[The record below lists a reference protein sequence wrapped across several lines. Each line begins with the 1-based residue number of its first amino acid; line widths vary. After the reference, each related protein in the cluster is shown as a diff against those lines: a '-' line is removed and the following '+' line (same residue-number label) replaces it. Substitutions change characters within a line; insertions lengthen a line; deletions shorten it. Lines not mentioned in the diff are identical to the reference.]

1 MAAKFGTSGLRGLV
15 EDLTDGTSERH
26 VIGFARH
33 LLSSGQI
40 QLGDKVFIGQD
51 LRASSPKIAQQ
62 TAQGLSHAG
71 LIPISCG
78 DLPTPALADYAMKQN
93 AASIMITGSHIPA
106 DRNGIKFYLP
116 DGEIAKPDE
125 LAIRSHADL
134 VQDDELGSSSNIDMP
149 NEKDQVLDQYFKR
162 YENFLPENALKH
174 MKLGLYEHSSVARDY
189 FKTLLE
195 HFGAEVVSL
204 ARSETF
210 VPVDTEAVSAETCEM
225 LFAWSL
231 EHKFDA
237 IISTDGDGDRPLLA
251 DEQGICVKGDV
262 LGLITSMFIDADA
275 IITPVSSNSGIEKV
289 QKADVIRTRIGSPY
303 VIEGIVTSKAKGAK
317 TIAAFEANGG
327 FLLGSD
333 ISVDGRSLSAL
344 PTRDCV
350 LPILAVLASATQNA
364 QSVSNLVAGL
374 KLPITQSGRIEN
386 LPTEHSLALI
396 KSLVE
401 DEGQRNAFFAKFGK
415 VAHVDSMDGLR
426 IGLDNGSTIHLRPS
440 GNAPEMRCYVEAH
453 SLEKADLLL
462 SDGITHIQ
470 NALNGKN

>member
-33 LLSSGQI
+33 LLGSGQV
-40 QLGDKVFIGQD
+40 QLGDRVFIGQD
-51 LRASSPKIAQQ
+51 LRASSPHIAQQ
-62 TAQGLSHAG
+62 AAQGLVQAG
-71 LIPISCG
+71 LVPISCG
-78 DLPTPALADYAMKQN
+78 DLPTPALADYAMNKN

-116 DGEIAKPDE
+116 DGEIAKSDE
-125 LAIRSHADL
+125 LAIGSHAHL
-134 VQDDELGSSSNIDMP
+134 VQDDKLGTNPLVDMP
-149 NEKDQVLDQYFKR
+149 IEKEQALDQYFKR
-162 YENFLPENALKH
+162 YENFLPENALKN

-189 FKTLLE
+189 FKTMLE
-195 HFGAEVVSL
+195 HFGAEVISL

-210 VPVDTEAVSAETCEM
+210 VPVDTEAVSEDTCKM
-225 LFAWSL
+225 LLAWSL
-231 EHKFDA
+231 DHKFDA

-251 DEQGICVKGDV
+251 DEHGICVKGDV
-262 LGLITSMFIDADA
+262 LGLITAMFIDADA
-275 IITPVSSNSGIEKV
+275 IITPVSSNSGIEQA
-289 QKADVIRTRIGSPY
+289 QKADVIRTKIGSPY
-303 VIEGIVTSKAKGAK
+303 VIEGIVTSKANGAQ

-333 ISVDGRSLSAL
+333 VSVKGRALSEL

-350 LPILAVLASATQNA
+350 LPILAVLASAKQKG

-401 DEGQRNAFFAKFGK
+401 DEEQRNSFFSRFGK
-415 VAHVDSMDGLR
+415 VAQINTTDGLR

-453 SLEKADLLL
+453 SPEKADLLL
-462 SDGITHIQ
+462 SEGILHIQ
-470 NALNGKN
+470 NALNV